1 MMNLKLSKAL
11 SIVLGVI
18 LVFAIAA
25 LVYITVAPKVGER
38 FTEFYVLGPE
48 GKADNYPDEV
58 ALGEEAWVIVGI
70 VNREY
75 REVSYRVVATIDGVE
90 NNEVGPIALAH
101 EEKRE
106 WEVGFRSAKLGEKQ
120 KVEFILYKDG
130 QPELSSERLYL
141 WIDVT
146 E

>member
-1 MMNLKLSKAL
+1 MRFSKAL
-11 SIVLGVI
+11 SIFLGLVLVC
-18 LVFAIAA
+18 AIAA
-25 LVYITVAPKVGER
+25 LVYITMMPKVGER
-38 FTEFYVLGPE
+38 FTEFYILGTE

-58 ALGEEAWVIVGI
+58 ALGEEAWVVVGI
-70 VNREY
+70 VNREH
-75 REVSYRVVATIDGVE
+75 REVSYRVVVTIDGAE
-90 NNEVGPIALAH
+90 NNEVGPLVLAH

-106 WEVGFRSAKLGEKQ
+106 WEVGFRPAKLGEKQ
-120 KVEFILYKDG
+120 KVEFILYKNG